1 MTYQTLKWLT
11 ILLAPFII
19 GGFEFLRHGLLLGYI
34 SMEAGNYYITFLT
47 FILSYIFANWM
58 FRTIKGMNQRLA
70 EEQAR
75 RAVYE
80 ERERLARELHDNI
93 AQTLFFLNVKLKQ
106 GKIEEAHSAVC
117 DIDHHVRQAIF
128 NLRSLPQG
136 ESSLKQRL
144 SKWLNEW
151 STLSG
156 IEIVSNIDIPQTYF
170 SPGEEVRIF
179 GIIQEAFANIRK
191 HAKAQQAN
199 ISLTAFP
206 EGWRLW
212 IGDDG
217 IGLTTDMMKPNKYG
231 LSMMQERASQLG
243 ASFEVRT
250 REKGGLEII
259 LIQSKLVESFPRL
272 KKSITQFRAAR
283 ILKYC
288 RGSDLG

>member
-11 ILLAPFII
+11 ILLAPLII

-34 SMEAGNYYITFLT
+34 PMEAGNYYITLLT
-47 FILSYIFANWM
+47 FVLSYIFANWM
-58 FRTIKGMNQRLA
+58 FSTIKGMNQRLA

-136 ESSLKQRL
+136 DSSLDQRL

-151 STLSG
+151 STLSR

-170 SPGEEVRIF
+170 SPGEEVQLF
-179 GIIQEAFANIRK
+179 GIIQEALANIRK

-199 ISLTAFP
+199 ISFTALP

-212 IGDDG
+212 IADDG
-217 IGLTTDMMKPNKYG
+217 MGLIADMKEAKKYG
-231 LSMMQERASQLG
+231 LSMMQERATQLG
-243 ASFEVRT
+243 ASCDVRT

-259 LIQSKLVESFPRL
+259 LL
-272 KKSITQFRAAR
+272 KKTRTKEVI
-283 ILKYC
+283 
-288 RGSDLG
+288 